1 MTKRTLSAFS
11 VILLVAAGVIAACS
25 REEPTTPSGG
35 TDYRQVALEFARS
48 LAAREYP
55 KAYAMM
61 SHGYRQKSTVDDL
74 RIGFEAIV
82 PTDWGAIGPIEVG
95 QTMTSWPG
103 KQASDLGWAFVS
115 IGGDVYSEAVIVV
128 VTSENGG
135 ARIREVE
142 FGRP

>member
-1 MTKRTLSAFS
+1 
-11 VILLVAAGVIAACS
+11 
-25 REEPTTPSGG
+25 
-35 TDYRQVALEFARS
+35 
-48 LAAREYP
+48 
-55 KAYAMM
+55 MM

-128 VTSENGG
+128 VTSENGE
-135 ARIREVE
+135 AKIREVE